1 MKKIVIDIYGADC
14 KEKVIVSG
22 IAKAV
27 KAGLDFFPVIVGDN
41 DTVTSVMSQN
51 GISNDRYTVI
61 HTDKYFENTD
71 PPTAIYGAGDD
82 KSMAIAYEYLKT
94 QQDCS
99 ALLSAGSTGILLVG
113 SMCRL
118 GLFGSLKFP
127 ALCSALPCAAKD
139 SLLTLVDCGATTE
152 CTPRDLVRFALM
164 GSAFAK
170 SMCAIESPRVA
181 LMSVGREEGK
191 GNELTKKAYPL
202 LKEADINFVGNAE
215 GSDMVTG
222 FADVIVTDGFSGNLL
237 LKAVEAAG
245 KAAMQTVAEVCDDEK
260 ILEKINTA
268 LFSRFDFNSQGA
280 ATFLGTKKTV
290 VKMHG
295 AANADTVVASIEQI
309 LRLEKGGFISK
320 LKEANI

>member
-1 MKKIVIDIYGADC
+1 MKKIVIDVYGADC
-14 KEKVIVSG
+14 GEKVIVTG

-27 KAGLDFFPVIVGDN
+27 KSGLDFFPVIAGDE
-41 DTVTSVMSQN
+41 DTVKSVMAQN
-51 GISNDRYTVI
+51 GIDGDCYTVI
-61 HTDKYFENTD
+61 HTDKYFKNTD
-71 PPTAIYGAGDD
+71 LPTAIYGAGDD
-82 KSMAIAYEYLKT
+82 KSMAVAYEYLKNND
-94 QQDCS
+94 DCT

-118 GLFGSLKFP
+118 GLLGSLKFP
-127 ALCSALPCAAKD
+127 ALCSALPCSTGD
-139 SLLTLVDCGATTE
+139 NLLTLVDCGANTE

-170 SMCAIESPRVA
+170 SMCGIDSPRVA

-202 LKEADINFVGNAE
+202 LKEADVNFVGNAE

-245 KAAMQTVAEVCDDEK
+245 IAAMQTVAEVCDDPA

-268 LFSRFDFNSQGA
+268 LFKRFDFNSQGA

-295 AANADTVVASIEQI
+295 AANADTVVTSIEQI